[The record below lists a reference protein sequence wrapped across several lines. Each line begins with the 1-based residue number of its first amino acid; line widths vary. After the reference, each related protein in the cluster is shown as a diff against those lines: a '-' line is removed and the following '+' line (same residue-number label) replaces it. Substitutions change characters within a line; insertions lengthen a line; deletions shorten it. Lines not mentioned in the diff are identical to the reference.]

1 MRPRDPQTIAVLVFA
16 LFAVAVSAFGLLR
29 VLDTDDAVAASIR
42 DRAAVSTGSVS
53 VSGEVR
59 VTIPDGALPD
69 EIVDALA
76 RAGVASDAETLRA
89 LLLFT
94 GAGGELKA
102 GEYDFVLDTP
112 PAEIVRR
119 LRAGPD
125 LIERITFRAGL
136 RVEEIGETLE
146 NEDLFTAAEWNRA
159 VADAQP
165 RDFMG
170 DETDFL
176 GFLMPGVYEIDDE
189 TTAASLLEQMLDRFA
204 EEVTPSLIAD
214 AAEQDWTLYEVL
226 TLASLVEREAVH
238 PDEKPLIAAVF
249 RNRLEQG
256 IPLQADAS
264 VQFAL
269 TVEPDGPES
278 VEVFGWWKRELS
290 FFDLG
295 LDSAYNTYYYPGLMP
310 GPIANP
316 DIDSIRAVVERDPS
330 EFVYFVASPECD
342 GRHLFAV
349 TLDEHNANVEL
360 FRASECGAEVE

>member
-1 MRPRDPQTIAVLVFA
+1 MRPRDPQTVAVLIVGA
-16 LFAVAVSAFGLLR
+16 LGLVR
-29 VLDTDDAVAASIR
+29 VLGTDEAVAASIR
-42 DRAAVSTGSVS
+42 DRPAVSTGSVS
-53 VSGEVR
+53 VEDEVR

-94 GAGGELKA
+94 GSGGELKA
-102 GEYDFVLDTP
+102 GEYDFVLNTP

-146 NEDLFTAAEWNRA
+146 EVGFFTAAEWESA
-159 VADAQP
+159 VANAQP

-176 GFLMPGVYEIDDE
+176 GFLRPGTYEVDDK
-189 TTAASLLEQMLDRFA
+189 TTAASLLAAMLDRFA
-204 EEVTPSLIAD
+204 EEVTPALV
-214 AAEQDWTLYEVL
+214 AEAEANGWTLYEVL

-238 PDEKPLIAAVF
+238 PEEKPLVAAVF
-249 RNRLEQG
+249 LNRLEQG

-269 TVEPDGPES
+269 TIQDDGPSS
-278 VEVFGWWKRELS
+278 VQEFGWWKRELS
-290 FFDLG
+290 VFDLG

-316 DIDSIRAVVERDPS
+316 DIDSIRAVIERDPA
-330 EFVYFVASPECD
+330 EFIYFVASPECD
-342 GRHLFAV
+342 GHHLFAV

-360 FRASECGAEVE
+360 FRASECGSATD

>member
-1 MRPRDPQTIAVLVFA
+1 MRPRDPQTIAVLIVA
-16 LFAVAVSAFGLLR
+16 LFALVVGTVALLR

-42 DRAAVSTGSVS
+42 DRPAVSTGSVS
-53 VSGEVR
+53 VEGEVR

-76 RAGVASDAETLRA
+76 RAGVAADAETLRT

-94 GAGGELKA
+94 GSGGELKA
-102 GEYDFVLDTP
+102 GEYDFVLNTP
-112 PAEIVRR
+112 PSEIVRR

-146 NEDLFTAAEWNRA
+146 EVGFFTAAEWEAA
-159 VADAQP
+159 VANAQP

-176 GFLMPGVYEIDDE
+176 GYLMPGTYEVDDE
-189 TTAASLLEQMLDRFA
+189 TTAALLLEAMLDRFA
-204 EEVTPSLIAD
+204 EEVTPALV
-214 AAEQDWTLYEVL
+214 AEAEAQGWTLYEVL

-249 RNRLEQG
+249 LNRLEQG
-256 IPLQADAS
+256 IALQADAS

-269 TVEPDGPES
+269 TIQDGGASS
-278 VEVFGWWKRELS
+278 VQEFGWWKRELS
-290 FFDLG
+290 VFDLS

-316 DIDSIRAVVERDPS
+316 DIDSIKAVIERDPA
-330 EFVYFVASPECD
+330 EFIYFVASPECD

-349 TLDEHNANVEL
+349 TLEEHNANVEL
-360 FRASECGAEVE
+360 FRASECGSATD